1 MPEYERT
8 ASRTWSERCYR
19 LLLHLYPRSFRD
31 EFGDAMVEFFRDRM
45 ARARLERRP
54 QARLSVWQRVAA
66 DIALNA
72 VPSHLD
78 ALRHALRRRR
88 EHRLAPLTAPS
99 LNASRREDHV
109 LSSILQDIRFAV
121 RGMQRAPGFT
131 LTVFAT
137 LAIGIGACVAVFSV
151 VNGVLLKALPYPEPQ
166 RIVSVDHL
174 SPYGTVSEGE
184 FVDYRREA
192 SAIGNLAAYVTGNAT
207 LASTEGAPERVR
219 VTSVT
224 EDFFN
229 VLGTRMWLG
238 RSFTAEEK
246 RRGGPFAVVL
256 SHGLWQRRY
265 GSDSS
270 IIGQTVVMNDRP
282 RTVVGV
288 LPPGVEYPAPDI
300 ALWAPLR
307 LNYDTLWERNNHYL
321 QLVGRLAPDASV
333 ERARI
338 QIAELARRFGR
349 DFPDIYD
356 AQKPLL
362 TRVATLS
369 TALVADTRPYIITLF
384 VAVTFVLL
392 IACVN
397 VANLMLSRGESRR
410 REVAI
415 RTAMGASRS
424 RVVRQALTE
433 SLLFALVGGGAG
445 LAVAAATVRALRGA
459 LPASVPRAGDIAVDV
474 GVLSFAVVITLLT
487 GVLCG
492 VVPAFRV
499 ARDDASDTL
508 KEGGRSAGS
517 ARGRG
522 RVRRSLVVSEIAL
535 AVVTLSGAG
544 LMVRSFWNMQAIDLG
559 FRPENVL
566 AVQVAPPA
574 RYINEKATEL
584 YDRFIER
591 IRAIPDVVHA
601 GAVEDLPITDGNSM
615 WSILVDN
622 APMTSVGNAPAAMP
636 QKVAHEYFD
645 AMRIPIVRGRT
656 FTSGDRADAPLVAVV
671 NETMA
676 RKLYPGKNAVG
687 GTLKLL
693 NEQAPWVTVVGVVKD
708 VRSSGFLTDPPP
720 TMYFPQ
726 AQAGRSAFYVPSSM
740 WLIVRTKSDPH
751 AVAGAVRSIV
761 REIEPAAPI
770 ARVRTMTEALATS
783 VAPRRFTTLLLLGFA
798 LVAMTLAG
806 LGIYSVIAYSVSQRR
821 AEMGIRMALGA
832 SGGKVVGQVLGEG
845 FRTAA
850 IGAGLGLVIAFA
862 TTRLLRALVVGVSP
876 TDALTLGSVS
886 VALML
891 VALVA
896 SYIPARR
903 ASRVDPVQ
911 AIRAD

>member
-8 ASRTWSERCYR
+8 AARTRSERVYR

-54 QARLSVWQRVAA
+54 LARLSVWQKVAA
-66 DIALNA
+66 DIARNA
-72 VPSHLD
+72 VPSHVD
-78 ALRHALRRRR
+78 ALRHALHRRRQ
-88 EHRLAPLTAPS
+88 HRLAPITAPS
-99 LNASRREDHV
+99 LNASRREDLV
-109 LSSILQDIRFAV
+109 LSSILQDIRFAL
-121 RGMQRAPGFT
+121 RGMHRAPAFT
-131 LTVFAT
+131 LTVLAT
-137 LAIGIGACVAVFSV
+137 LAIGIGASVCVFSV
-151 VNGVLLKALPYPEPQ
+151 VNGVLLKPLPYPEPQ
-166 RIVSVDHL
+166 RIVRVEHTE
-174 SPYGTVSEGE
+174 PYGTVSEPE
-184 FVDYRREA
+184 FVDYKREVA
-192 SAIGNLAAYVTGNAT
+192 ALSQLAAYRSLNVTLT
-207 LASTEGAPERVR
+207 STDGEPERVL
-219 VTSVT
+219 VAQVS
-224 EDFFN
+224 EDFFG
-229 VLGTRMWLG
+229 VLGAPMRLG
-238 RSFTAEEK
+238 RSFTTEEN
-246 RRGGPFAVVL
+246 RRGGPFAVVM

-270 IIGQTVVMNDRP
+270 IIGRQIVINDRP

-288 LPPGVEYPAPDI
+288 MPPGAEYPSRDV
-300 ALWAPLR
+300 ALWTPMR
-307 LNYDTLWERNNHYL
+307 LNYDTLWTRNNHYL
-321 QLVGRLAPDASV
+321 QLIGRLAPEVSV

-349 DFPDIYD
+349 DFPDVYD
-356 AQKPLL
+356 AAKPLL
-362 TRVATLS
+362 TRVAPLS
-369 TALVADTRPYIITLF
+369 SAIVANTRPYLVTLF

-397 VANLMLSRGESRR
+397 VANLMLSRGETRR

-415 RTAMGASRS
+415 RTAMGASRF

-433 SLLFALVGGGAG
+433 SLLLALIGGAAG
-445 LAVAAATVRALRGA
+445 LAVAAATVQALRGA
-459 LPASVPRAGDIAVDV
+459 VPASVPRAADIAIDV
-474 GVLSFAVVITLLT
+474 GVLGFAVAITLIT

-499 ARDDASDTL
+499 AREDASDTL

-522 RVRRSLVVSEIAL
+522 RVRRALVVSEIAL

-559 FRPENVL
+559 FEPENVL
-566 AVQVAPPA
+566 AIQVAPPVPEDD
-574 RYINEKATEL
+574 RSTQF
-584 YDRFIER
+584 YDRILER
-591 IRAIPDVVHA
+591 TRAIPGVEHA
-601 GAVEDLPITDGNSM
+601 GAVQDLPITDDNSM
-615 WSILVDN
+615 WSMLVDG
-622 APMTSVGNAPAAMP
+622 APMTSVANAPAAMP
-636 QKVAHEYFD
+636 QKVTPGYFE
-645 AMRIPIVRGRT
+645 AMRIPIVRGRI
-656 FTSGDRADAPLVAVV
+656 FNSGDRVDAPLVAVI

-676 RKLYPGKNAVG
+676 RKLWPGKEAIG

-693 NEQAPWVTVVGVVKD
+693 NDQVPWVTVVGVVKD

-726 AQAGRSAFYVPSSM
+726 AQAGRSAFYVPSTM
-740 WLIVRTKSDPH
+740 WLIVRTKTDPRTI
-751 AVAGAVRSIV
+751 ANQVRSIV

-770 ARVRTMTEALATS
+770 ARLQTRSDAVAAS
-783 VAPRRFTTLLLLGFA
+783 VAPRRFTTLLLLSFA
-798 LVAMTLAG
+798 LVALILAG

-886 VALML
+886 ASLMF